1 MDGPWKTSDK
11 AQSDLCR
18 STDPKVQRENMGRV
32 SGDGAGHRTWRESK
46 EVLPAASC
54 TKGTSL
60 FTGVGVAMMGA
71 NPAVLAAG
79 MTMPLLAPRV
89 ALSNE
94 YERQDG
100 EKR

>member
-1 MDGPWKTSDK
+1 MDGKHLIRHRVTFAALPTQRCREKKTR
-11 AQSDLCR
+11 A
-18 STDPKVQRENMGRV
+18 RV
-32 SGDGAGHRTWRESK
+32 SGDGAGHRTRRESK

-60 FTGVGVAMMGA
+60 FTGGGVATMGA